1 MKKALFL
8 CIFFISALNAQYIN
22 RLPATLTLKAG
33 ENKTEDAIADCS
45 SPWECIFNADK
56 NSNGYSF
63 TYNTTGATT
72 STLTLNAKL
81 PPNPQSKNTN
91 IPFYAST
98 LTVNKNSTLVLN
110 GFESLSIQN
119 ALNINGGSL
128 RYSHTTATSGFG
140 LPTNAR
146 VTLSNNALFEINAG
160 KFTNNGTITLSN
172 QSTLNIN
179 TEGGNKTNNY
189 GSITNNNS
197 NITVKNDLWNLGQ
210 KPALGAANPSSVASL
225 INNGGTITIGGN
237 LYNGGQN
244 FSNNV
249 QFCQIGFCG
258 GGNVIING
266 GTVSVG
272 GKLIS
277 EGKDGQKS
285 SIQIKGGTLK
295 VTGGLYNKDG
305 STLTFGVLNGVMG
318 KLQGN
323 LTNENGVVKVDLKG
337 ISTAGTHQIITGTI
351 TGLNNVDITNPNP
364 NFLTATYNSGTVTIT
379 DGSGGGSGG
388 ESGGGSSGG
397 SGSEGGG
404 DSSGGGSNDNKPL
417 DFNEFKNSLDNN
429 KKGIANALSSKF
441 GGNLP
446 LLTNVENIETAIA
459 TTDKVIKESFVAQP
473 QTMISTLQS
482 NALPLPV
489 PKRALVSRRTAASEI
504 IRFDN
509 GKRVSPFAKKVVRAP
524 KNRNFYFNPLG
535 AILRAEN
542 LTGYIAGFTLGTS
555 YEIRNYTSQ
564 IYFAYAY
571 GASSQDFDTQSTD
584 TTGNLFQF
592 GFLNRYSYGI
602 LELEANANLL
612 AGVFELKNEWAQTPQ
627 LNSTAN
633 FGDYQVNLGFIAGA
647 KLGKRLSFKPFAGIQ
662 NYFELRDDFK
672 QKGGLQIKG
681 EGYNAYIV
689 DGVLG
694 IEGRYIFD
702 ELASIFGKFSFE
714 ERLLNTHKEML
725 MWAFGNELKY
735 DNESYKNALSVSVG
749 TQILTW
755 YDFNLD
761 AELSYKHYNNGLN
774 YFGGSLMFKYA
785 F

>member
-8 CIFFISALNAQYIN
+8 YIFFMSALSAQYTN
-22 RLPATLTLKAG
+22 RLPTTLTLNAG
-33 ENKTEDAIADCS
+33 ENKTEDAIADCT

-81 PPNPQSKNTN
+81 PQNPQSKNTN

-128 RYSHTTATSGFG
+128 RYSHTTNTSGFG

-210 KPALGAANPSSVASL
+210 KPALGAASPSSVASL

-277 EGKDGQKS
+277 KGEDGQKS
-285 SIQIKGGTLK
+285 SIQIYGGTLS
-295 VTGGLYNKDG
+295 VSGGLYNKNG
-305 STLTFGVLNGVMG
+305 STLTFGVRNGIMG

-323 LTNENGVVKVDLKG
+323 LTNENGQVVVDTKNVSVG
-337 ISTAGTHQIITGTI
+337 KSYQIITGSA
-351 TGLNNVDITNPNP
+351 TGLDDAHFGIINNPNSQFYKITYQNGSISVERANGSTNPPTPKPPPDKPNP
-364 NFLTATYNSGTVTIT
+364 PDAV
-379 DGSGGGSGG
+379 
-388 ESGGGSSGG
+388 E
-397 SGSEGGG
+397 
-404 DSSGGGSNDNKPL
+404 
-417 DFNEFKNSLDNN
+417 EFKNNLYGNN
-429 KKGIANALSSKF
+429 KGIFNALSSKF
-441 GGNLP
+441 GDEDTFMLNSGLKA
-446 LLTNVENIETAIA
+446 ETAIA
-459 TTDKVIKESFVAQP
+459 TTDKAIKESFVAQP
-473 QTMISTLQS
+473 QTMISALQS

-555 YEIRNYTSQ
+555 YEIRNYASQ
-564 IYFAYAY
+564 VYFAYAY

>member
-1 MKKALFL
+1 M
-8 CIFFISALNAQYIN
+8 SAQYTN
-22 RLPATLTLKAG
+22 RLPPTLTLNVG
-33 ENKTEDAIADCS
+33 ENKTEDAIADCT

-81 PPNPQSKNTN
+81 PQNPQSKNTN

-128 RYSHTTATSGFG
+128 RYSHTTNTSGFG

-146 VTLSNNALFEINAG
+146 ATLSNNALFEINAG

-210 KPALGAANPSSVASL
+210 KPALGAASPSSVASL

-258 GGNVIING
+258 GGNIIING

-272 GKLIS
+272 GKFVS
-277 EGKDGQKS
+277 KGEDGQKS
-285 SIQIKGGTLK
+285 SIQIYGGTLIVK
-295 VTGGLYNKDG
+295 GGLENKQD
-305 STLTFGVLNGVMG
+305 STLTFGVRNGIMG

-351 TGLNNVDITNPNP
+351 TGLNNVDIINPNP
-364 NFLTATYNSGTVTIT
+364 NFLTATYNNGTVTIT
-379 DGSGGGSGG
+379 DGNGD
-388 ESGGGSSGG
+388 G
-397 SGSEGGG
+397 SGSGSGS
-404 DSSGGGSNDNKPL
+404 DSSGDGSNDNKPL
-417 DFNEFKNSLDNN
+417 DFNKFKNSLDNN

-441 GGNLP
+441 GGDLP

-459 TTDKVIKESFVAQP
+459 TTDKAIKESFVAQP
-473 QTMISTLQS
+473 QTMISALQS

-489 PKRALVSRRTAASEI
+489 PKRALVSRRTVASEI

-555 YEIRNYTSQ
+555 YEIRNYASQ
-564 IYFAYAY
+564 VYFAYAY

-592 GFLNRYSYGI
+592 GFLHRYSYGI

>member
-8 CIFFISALNAQYIN
+8 YIIFISVLSAQYTN
-22 RLPATLTLKAG
+22 RLPPTLTLNAG
-33 ENKTEDAIADCS
+33 ENKTEDAIADCT

-81 PPNPQSKNTN
+81 PQNPQSKNTN

-128 RYSHTTATSGFG
+128 RYSHTTNTSGFG

-146 VTLSNNALFEINAG
+146 ATLSNNALFEINAG

-210 KPALGAANPSSVASL
+210 KPALGAASPSSVASL

-258 GGNVIING
+258 GGNIIING

-272 GKLIS
+272 GKFVS
-277 EGKDGQKS
+277 KGEDGQKS
-285 SIQIKGGTLK
+285 SIQIYGGTLIVK
-295 VTGGLYNKDG
+295 GGLENKQD
-305 STLTFGVLNGVMG
+305 STLTFGVRNGIMG

-351 TGLNNVDITNPNP
+351 TGLNNVDIINPNP
-364 NFLTATYNSGTVTIT
+364 NFLTATYNNGTVTIT
-379 DGSGGGSGG
+379 DGNGD
-388 ESGGGSSGG
+388 G
-397 SGSEGGG
+397 SGSGSGS
-404 DSSGGGSNDNKPL
+404 DSSGDGSNDNKPL
-417 DFNEFKNSLDNN
+417 DFNKFKNSLDNN

-441 GGNLP
+441 GGDLP

-459 TTDKVIKESFVAQP
+459 TTDKAIKESFVAQP
-473 QTMISTLQS
+473 QTMISALQS

-489 PKRALVSRRTAASEI
+489 PKRALVSRRTVASEI

-555 YEIRNYTSQ
+555 YEIRNYASQ
-564 IYFAYAY
+564 VYFAYAY

-592 GFLNRYSYGI
+592 GFLHRYSYGI